1 MSTAEIN
8 LLTRQANAMAEKSGV
23 VCRYEWSR
31 VKARFQWSFYRH
43 GFYLGS
49 TSTSSKVLNKMSK
62 YVTCKGSGNAQSTS
76 ATNQ

>member
-31 VKARFQWSFYRH
+31 RKTRFQWSFYRH
-43 GFYLGS
+43 GHYLGS
-49 TSTSSKVLNKMSK
+49 TSTSSTVINKMSK
-62 YVTCKGSGNAQSTS
+62 YVTCKEASNESRIET
-76 ATNQ
+76 ATR